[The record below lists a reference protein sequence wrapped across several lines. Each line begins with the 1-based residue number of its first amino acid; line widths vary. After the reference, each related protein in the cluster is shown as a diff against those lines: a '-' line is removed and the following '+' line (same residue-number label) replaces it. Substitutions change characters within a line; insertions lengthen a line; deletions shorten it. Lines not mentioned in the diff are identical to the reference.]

1 MHDLIRW
8 RDEHRLLPLLL
19 IASVVM
25 LLAIAAAAIW
35 SRGSLADNMRFA
47 SLRVMQGA
55 YDQVQLGRTSQ
66 TQLAGLGFD
75 TTRLRARSLSGL
87 GVQEYF
93 MPRTSHDFD
102 KLDPAVRYCFDNPDR
117 CRALVFPLAAP
128 DAEEGMFAAHATPRE
143 AGRIVFLLKSGRVAY
158 KAVSG
163 T

>member
-1 MHDLIRW
+1 MARLLRW
-8 RDEHRLLPLLL
+8 QDDHRLLP
-19 IASVVM
+19 M
-25 LLAIAAAAIW
+25 LLVFSLMLLGLCVVIAWPRGSAAAERMDSTALKTAYA
-35 SRGSLADNMRFA
+35 RAPL
-47 SLRVMQGA
+47 GA
-55 YDQVQLGRTSQ
+55 TRP
-66 TQLAGLGFD
+66 QLARLGFD
-75 TTRLRARSLSGL
+75 AARPGVHRLSGL

>member
-1 MHDLIRW
+1 MGQTIFIPREVDPTEGRVA
-8 RDEHRLLPLLL
+8 
-19 IASVVM
+19 ASPDTVK
-25 LLAIAAAAIW
+25 
-35 SRGSLADNMRFA
+35 R
-47 SLRVMQGA
+47 
-55 YDQVQLGRTSQ
+55 
-66 TQLAGLGFD
+66 LAGLGFD

-128 DAEEGMFAAHATPRE
+128 DAEEGMFATHATPRE